1 MGDIIRGFRY
11 LLSGFSLI
19 GKPRIRLFVVIPLLV
34 NTLLFAGVI
43 YFGASS
49 MNDFIESLSDKW
61 QFLEWLLWPLF
72 ALITM
77 TVVFFGFSILANLIA
92 APFNGFLAETVEYHL
107 EGKGIPSS
115 SNNLVREIIKA
126 LGSEANK
133 FLYFIIRAVPLLILL
148 FIPGLQL
155 LWLLFGAW
163 MMALEYMD
171 YPMGNHGMTFKE
183 ERLILKKRRALV
195 LGFGS
200 GVMLMALVP
209 VLNFIVM
216 PVAVCGATRL
226 WLDEFKLS
234 QQSA

>member
-19 GKPRIRLFVVIPLLV
+19 GKPRIRLFVLIPLLI

-43 YFGASS
+43 VLGANS
-49 MNDFIESLSDKW
+49 MSEFIESLSGRW
-61 QFLEWLLWPLF
+61 QLLGWLLWPLF

-77 TVVFFGFSILANLIA
+77 TVVFFGFSILANLIS
-92 APFNGFLAETVEYHL
+92 APFNGFLAEIVECHL
-107 EGKGIPSS
+107 EGKKSPPP
-115 SNNLVREIIKA
+115 SNNLMQEILKA
-126 LGSEANK
+126 IGSEANK
-133 FLYFIIRAVPLLILL
+133 FLYFIVRAIPLLILL

-171 YPMGNHGMTFKE
+171 YPMGNQGMSFKDQ
-183 ERLILKKRRALV
+183 RPILKKRRALI
-195 LGFGS
+195 LGFGG

-216 PVAVCGATRL
+216 PVAVCGATQL
-226 WLDEFKLS
+226 WLKELK
-234 QQSA
+234 